1 MKSIYLRV
9 LLTSGSLVTMI
20 FILTRIRASKVQIK
34 DSVFWILFSALLFLM
49 SLFPTALFR
58 LSNLLGIESPTNLVF
73 LVVLFVLITHQFV
86 LSIKLSRLEANQ
98 RILTQDIAL
107 ASKEKVET
115 EESASIKER
124 EQN

>member
-9 LLTSGSLVTMI
+9 LLTSGSLVTLI
-20 FILTRIRASKVQIK
+20 FILARIRAAKVQIK
-34 DSVFWILFSALLFLM
+34 DSVFWILFSVLLFLM
-49 SLFPTALFR
+49 SLFPTVLFR

-107 ASKEKVET
+107 AAMEKPEAKENS
-115 EESASIKER
+115 SAEAKE
-124 EQN
+124 QS